1 MRKCI
6 YCGKEP
12 RVVEISGLF
21 YVQCC
26 DKFNPYEFC
35 GITPRTAK
43 NSWDAA
49 NTFGAKN
56 NMEHARRVLG
66 HRLGEYFYIVDGV
79 RYENFNYAAK
89 AAECAKSTLRKSF
102 GDLIKTCVIHD
113 HVITRVRRGQREDD
127 E

>member
-1 MRKCI
+1 MHKCI

-43 NSWDAA
+43 DSWDAA
-49 NTFGAKN
+49 NSLGAKI
-56 NMEHARRVLG
+56 NMEHAKEAARYG
-66 HRLGEYFYIVDGV
+66 PYFYIVDGT
-79 RYENFNYAAK
+79 RYDTVAEACK
-89 AAECAKSTLRKSF
+89 AANCAIKSLYSKF
-102 GDLIKTCVIHD
+102 GLLTKTTIIRG
-113 HVITRVRRGQREDD
+113 HVVTRVRRAKKRGQQ
-127 E
+127 

>member
-12 RVVEISGLF
+12 CVVEISGLF

-43 NSWDAA
+43 DSWNTANSL
-49 NTFGAKN
+49 GAKI
-56 NMEHARRVLG
+56 NMEHAKEAARYG
-66 HRLGEYFYIVDGV
+66 PYFYIVDGV
-79 RYENFNYAAK
+79 RYDTVAEACK
-89 AAECAKSTLRKSF
+89 AANCAIKSLYSKF
-102 GDLIKTCVIHD
+102 GLLTKTTIIRG
-113 HVITRVRRGQREDD
+113 HVVTRVRRAKKGGQQ
-127 E
+127 